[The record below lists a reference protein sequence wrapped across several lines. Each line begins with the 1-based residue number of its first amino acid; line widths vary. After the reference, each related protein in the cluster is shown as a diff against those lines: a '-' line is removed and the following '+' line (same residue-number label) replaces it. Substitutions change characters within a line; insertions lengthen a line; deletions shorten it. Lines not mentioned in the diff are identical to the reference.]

1 MPLFLLIR
9 HGETD
14 YVKKGRLSGR
24 QPGIHLNKKG
34 KAQAEALVEKLTGAP
49 VKAIYSSPLE
59 RTLETAG
66 PVAKALGLEV
76 IPRPGLIDTD
86 IGEWTDRTLSSLKR
100 QKIWRT
106 VQQAPT
112 LVRFPGGE
120 NF

>member
-49 VKAIYSSPLE
+49 INFSTSASAWAFPFLF
-59 RTLETAG
+59 RWMPG
-66 PVAKALGLEV
+66 C
-76 IPRPGLIDTD
+76 RP
-86 IGEWTDRTLSSLKR
+86 DRRPFLT
-100 QKIWRT
+100 
-106 VQQAPT
+106 
-112 LVRFPGGE
+112 
-120 NF
+120 